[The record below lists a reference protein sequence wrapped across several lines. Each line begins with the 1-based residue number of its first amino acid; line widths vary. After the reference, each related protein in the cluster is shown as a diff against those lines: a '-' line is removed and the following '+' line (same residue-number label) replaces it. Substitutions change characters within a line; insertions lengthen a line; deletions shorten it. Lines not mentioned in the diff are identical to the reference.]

1 MRNDFGEVLMTPAE
15 GATGIVLFGHGS
27 SVDDANQGVRDLA
40 RQIQNAGPYH
50 YVRAAFLEM
59 AQPDIDGAVAQ
70 ASEAGLRRVI
80 IIPFFLTMGIH
91 LRRDLPN
98 LIAPMKQKY
107 PQLEIQVGQ
116 SLEGHPLMASIILG
130 RVREVIE
137 ALEAAR

>member
-1 MRNDFGEVLMTPAE
+1 MTPEE

-27 SVDDANQGVRDLA
+27 RVDDANQGVRDLA
-40 RQIQNAGPYH
+40 RQIQDAGPYR
-50 YVRAAFLEM
+50 YVRAAFLEL
-59 AQPDIDGAVAQ
+59 AQPDLDTAVA
-70 ASEAGLRRVI
+70 EAAAVGLRRVI
-80 IIPFFLTMGIH
+80 IVPFFLTMGIH

-98 LIAPMKQKY
+98 LIAPMKQQF

-137 ALEAAR
+137 ELEAAR

>member
-1 MRNDFGEVLMTPAE
+1 MTPDE

-27 SVDDANQGVRDLA
+27 SVEEANQGVRELA
-40 RQIQNAGPYH
+40 LQIQNAGPYH
-50 YVRAAFLEM
+50 YVRAAFLEL
-59 AQPDIDGAVAQ
+59 AQPDLNAAVAES
-70 ASEAGLRRVI
+70 AEAGLRRVI

-107 PQLEIQVGQ
+107 PRLEIQVGQ

-130 RVREVIE
+130 RVREAIE
-137 ALEAAR
+137 AVEAAR